1 MEKEYNILV
10 TGGCGFIGWN
20 FIRHLYED
28 EPLKFNKIVNLDIM
42 NYAATN
48 SPTEDY
54 YDERY
59 IFVRGDVASDTVY
72 KILNKYKI
80 NLIVHFAAQT
90 HVCNSIEGPRP
101 FLNSNVNGTYN
112 MLEEARYFWKDE
124 NIEGKFI
131 LVSTDEVY
139 GSVED
144 QGGKAFTEE
153 TPYHPNNPY
162 SASKAAADHI
172 AKAYFNTYDFP
183 VIVTNCSNNY
193 GQGQH
198 TEKLIPKIIH
208 SCMNWEKI
216 PIHGDGMH
224 QRDWIHVT
232 DHCKG
237 IIRAIKKGKNGES
250 YLFGTHKN
258 LTNIDICDT
267 ICSYFDRLTLSKA
280 SHHTLKTYVT
290 DRPGYD
296 KTYLIDYSKSRREL
310 GWLPLVDITDGL
322 IETVDAYIKKNNW
335 IARKS

>member
-1 MEKEYNILV
+1 MEQEYRILV

-20 FIRHLYED
+20 FLKLLFKES
-28 EPLKFNKIVNLDIM
+28 PLNFTKVINMDML

-48 SPTEDY
+48 PTHEPY

-59 IFVRGDVASDTVY
+59 EFVRGNITSDTVY
-72 KILNKYKI
+72 KILNKHKI

-101 FLNSNVNGTYN
+101 FLDSNIFGTYN
-112 MLEEARYFWKDE
+112 LLEEARYFWNDE
-124 NIEGKFI
+124 SIEGKFI

-144 QGGKAFTEE
+144 QGGRAFTEE

-172 AKAYFNTYDFP
+172 AKAYFNTYNFP

-193 GQGQH
+193 GPGQH
-198 TEKLIPKIIH
+198 TEKLIPKIID
-208 SCMNWEKI
+208 SCLNWEPI
-216 PIHGDGMH
+216 PLHGDGTNK
-224 QRDWIHVT
+224 RDWIFVD

-237 IIRAIKKGKNGES
+237 IIRAILTGKNGES

-258 LTNIDICDT
+258 LTNLSICDI
-267 ICSYFDRLTLSKA
+267 ICSYFNERRPRES
-280 SHHTLKTYVT
+280 SYHGLKTFVAP
-290 DRPGYD
+290 RPGYD
-296 KTYLIDYSKSRREL
+296 NTYLIDYSKARKEL
-310 GWLPLVDITDGL
+310 DWNPLVPVEYGL
-322 IETVDAYIKKNNW
+322 LYTIEEYIKKYE
-335 IARKS
+335 KTH